1 MTQVANMSEIQDKLN
16 GIMDQIQAIMESDPR
31 AHIPPSDEL
40 IELLRRANIYFAHM
54 DDENRDYFQY
64 VRHAIEDETEWNL

>member
-1 MTQVANMSEIQDKLN
+1 MSEIQDKLN
-16 GIMDQIQAIMESDPR
+16 GIMDQIQSIMESDPR

>member
-1 MTQVANMSEIQDKLN
+1 MSKIQDKLN
-16 GIMDQIQAIMESDPR
+16 SIMDQIQAIMESDPR

-40 IELLRRANIYFAHM
+40 IELLRRANIYFAHI

>member
-1 MTQVANMSEIQDKLN
+1 MSQILEKLN

-64 VRHAIEDETEWNL
+64 VCHAIEEETEWNI

>member
-1 MTQVANMSEIQDKLN
+1 MSEILDKLN

-40 IELLRRANIYFAHM
+40 LELLRRANIYFAHM
-54 DDENRDYFQY
+54 DDENRDYYQY
-64 VRHAIEDETEWNL
+64 VRQAIEDEWEWNV

>member
-1 MTQVANMSEIQDKLN
+1 MSQILEKLN
-16 GIMDQIQAIMESDPR
+16 SIMDQIQAIMESDPR

-40 IELLRRANIYFAHM
+40 LELLRRANIYFAHM

-64 VRHAIEDETEWNL
+64 VNHAIEEETEWNV

>member
-1 MTQVANMSEIQDKLN
+1 MSKIQDKLN

-64 VRHAIEDETEWNL
+64 VKIFSMLDML